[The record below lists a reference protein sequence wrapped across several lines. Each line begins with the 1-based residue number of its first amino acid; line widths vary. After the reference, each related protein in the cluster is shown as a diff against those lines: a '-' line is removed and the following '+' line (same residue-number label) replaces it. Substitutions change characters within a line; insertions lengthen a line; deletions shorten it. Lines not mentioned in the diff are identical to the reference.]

1 MFQDIIIK
9 KDILTASKVHLSGC
23 FFSSSVR
30 MESRVLSSMDFV
42 FNMTR
47 EAIQACFSSELSAFS
62 MTWKQ
67 ATLSKKSPLKYL
79 YFLLIPGTE
88 LEGVLDALLVLPVPD
103 VDEPD
108 GVLVPVPQLPQ
119 TGGGGHAGA
128 GSPGG
133 RLTADYQQAVTEDH
147 VALLQLLLVRPHL
160 SGM

>member
-62 MTWKQ
+62 MTCKQ
-67 ATLSKKSPLKYL
+67 
-79 YFLLIPGTE
+79 GTVKE
-88 LEGVLDALLVLPVPD
+88 
-103 VDEPD
+103 
-108 GVLVPVPQLPQ
+108 
-119 TGGGGHAGA
+119 
-128 GSPGG
+128 S
-133 RLTADYQQAVTEDH
+133 
-147 VALLQLLLVRPHL
+147 
-160 SGM
+160 